1 MATANKVHF
10 GLKNV
15 HYALITYSSSG
26 VPSWGTPA
34 AVPGAVNL
42 TLTKESNSTD
52 FYADDSRYYR
62 VATNNGYSG
71 TLEMAD
77 FPVAMRQAIWGQTLT
92 STGKLLVENVEDTAK
107 EFALMFEIDGDQSP
121 ERYCFMRCMATSPEV
136 TGATKADSVEVQ
148 TQSCELT
155 VLPVVDPTAASKV
168 NGKTYY
174 RTTADTPTASYSA
187 FFGAVEG
194 SFS

>member
-15 HYALITYSSSG
+15 HYAVITYTAG
-26 VPSWGTPA
+26 VPSWGTPV

-42 TLTKESNSTD
+42 TLSKESGTTD
-52 FYADDSRYYR
+52 FYADDIKYFHLGS
-62 VATNNGYSG
+62 NNGYTG

-77 FPVAMRQAIWGQTLT
+77 FPAAMRTALWGQTVT
-92 STGKLLVENVEDTAK
+92 ATGKMLVEDVDAQPA

-121 ERYCFMRCMATSPEV
+121 ERFCFFRCVADRPDV

-148 TQSCELT
+148 TQSCDLT
-155 VLPVVDPTAASKV
+155 VMPVVH
-168 NGKTYY
+168 
-174 RTTADTPTASYSA
+174 PTASSPINGKVYYKTTEDTPSA
-187 FFGAVEG
+187 TYTGFFSAVETTLA
-194 SFS
+194 